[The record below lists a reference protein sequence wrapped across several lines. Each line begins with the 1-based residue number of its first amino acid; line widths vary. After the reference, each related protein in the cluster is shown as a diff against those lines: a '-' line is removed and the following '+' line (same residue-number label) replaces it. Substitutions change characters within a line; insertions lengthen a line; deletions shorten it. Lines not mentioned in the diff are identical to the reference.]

1 MAWLLRSLAGS
12 LKGINLRRFAI
23 SGLLNYLASN
33 AIFTVL
39 WVSLQKDLPYV
50 TIAVI
55 ASVASIGFSLLV
67 HRKITF
73 YGEGP
78 SNGSSRAY
86 YGFHLSVF
94 ALSLYG
100 IPEISNSFG
109 VDILIIQYIWSFLGS
124 IVGVAI
130 LNLFLA
136 RNRTH
141 R

>member
-12 LKGINLRRFAI
+12 LKSINLRRFAI
-23 SGLLNYLASN
+23 SGFLNYLASN

-39 WVSLQKDLPYV
+39 WVSLQKDLSYV

-67 HRKITF
+67 HRKLTF
-73 YGEGP
+73 YGKGP
-78 SNGSSRAY
+78 SSGSSCAY

-100 IPEISNSFG
+100 IPKISNSLG

-124 IVGVAI
+124 IVGVVI
-130 LNLFLA
+130 LNLFLE
-136 RNRTH
+136 RNQTKK
-141 R
+141 